1 MVELPSPQAPPPY
14 HVRPSSQDDMI
25 LVQREGGQHAQSRR
39 PLSANANY
47 LDSVLRRER
56 IRCESIRE
64 RTEPEESSST
74 DEERTLRRPRPRP
87 RKPRSRS
94 SLQEAVTQVAEEMPA
109 MRHPA
114 SFSSHLTSTPVCLE
128 SDERILVESQRPE
141 TITNGSFQYDRSN
154 IGSLGRRVKPSNT
167 LGYPNGEVT
176 MRKRSKRDRLKLYR
190 QGEVG

>member
-1 MVELPSPQAPPPY
+1 
-14 HVRPSSQDDMI
+14 
-25 LVQREGGQHAQSRR
+25 
-39 PLSANANY
+39 
-47 LDSVLRRER
+47 
-56 IRCESIRE
+56 
-64 RTEPEESSST
+64 
-74 DEERTLRRPRPRP
+74 
-87 RKPRSRS
+87 
-94 SLQEAVTQVAEEMPA
+94 MPA

-190 QGEVG
+190 QAGRCITVQGFEGRFGGLYDDSLSDPSDSSRTDIPDDTLAVYKTMNKEDLLRVVIQNKAQLIRKDQYIKDLENYIDDLLVRVMECTPRILHRPPMHHR